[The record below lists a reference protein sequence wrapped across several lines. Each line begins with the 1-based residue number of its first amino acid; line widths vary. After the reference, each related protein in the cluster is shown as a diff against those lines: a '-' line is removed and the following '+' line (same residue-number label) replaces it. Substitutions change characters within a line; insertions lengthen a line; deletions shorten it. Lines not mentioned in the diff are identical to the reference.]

1 VDAALAGI
9 QTMATIFYR
18 EMMLDPLK
26 PALFLPEVTDGSK
39 WKQGKLWFSDPEEE
53 YVLRLANT
61 VTSTLAINT
70 QKIRTE
76 ELRSIQELLDPKWK
90 GKISVQDPTL
100 PGSGSNQAAQLY
112 LQFGEEFFRHFYIDQ
127 KPVITRDTRQLTDWL
142 VRGTYPVSFGA
153 VDGDMEQLRKDGW
166 PVLPLYSLTDW
177 PGTTTAGFGQ
187 LAMLNNAPHP
197 NAAKLFANWIA
208 SKEGSEVLARS
219 LTVVPTRNDIDE
231 LSFLPPEMI
240 PRPGV
245 NYFDTYDWL
254 FTVTTKEEVRIRA
267 KELLRAR

>member
-1 VDAALAGI
+1 
-9 QTMATIFYR
+9 
-18 EMMLDPLK
+18 
-26 PALFLPEVTDGSK
+26 
-39 WKQGKLWFSDPEEE
+39 
-53 YVLRLANT
+53 

-70 QKIRTE
+70 QKIETD
-76 ELRSIQELLDPKWK
+76 ELRSIQQLLDPKWK

-153 VDGDMEQLRKDGW
+153 VDGDVEQLRKDGW

-219 LTVVPTRNDIDE
+219 LTVVPTRN
-231 LSFLPPEMI
+231 
-240 PRPGV
+240 RH
-245 NYFDTYDWL
+245 
-254 FTVTTKEEVRIRA
+254 R
-267 KELLRAR
+267 